1 MGAPN
6 YARNPQT
13 YNSGRVYVFLVKGSR
28 GSNWFSQEPD
38 SIITA
43 EQERSNARFGS
54 SVACLGQTD
63 GEASQKVMVGA
74 PYYEEKGAVF
84 VFRYN
89 KHNKHN
95 ILELSQ
101 TIKSQGEA
109 RSQRAVSLI
118 RNRRAA
124 STPQLCFMQLL
135 IFFLDFICQ

>member
-84 VFRYN
+84 VFRSKKETSTGKYR
-89 KHNKHN
+89 
-95 ILELSQ
+95 LELSQ
-101 TIKSQGEA
+101 IIMSQGWEFLNCNIIIIKIIFRISRLWSEA
-109 RSQRAVSLI
+109 E
-118 RNRRAA
+118 
-124 STPQLCFMQLL
+124 
-135 IFFLDFICQ
+135 